1 MLKSCK
7 YCLRIHDSKFDCG
20 MKPKR
25 YKESNE
31 INRFRWSRRWHEKS
45 KYIRERDNYLC
56 QVCLTNQFDTFNR
69 YNTEQLEVH
78 HIVPL
83 HEDFNLRLD
92 DENLITL
99 CAKHHKM
106 ADKGIISREFLLKIV
121 KQKYFT
127 YPR

>member
-20 MKPKR
+20 KKPKR

-31 INRFRWSRRWHEKS
+31 INRFRWSRRWRNKS
-45 KYIRERDNYLC
+45 LSIRERDNYLC
-56 QVCLTNQFDTFNR
+56 QVCLLKQYETFNQ

-78 HIVPL
+78 HIIPL
-83 HEDFNLRLD
+83 HENFDLRLD

-99 CAKHHKM
+99 CARHHKM
-106 ADKGIISREFLLKIV
+106 AENNTIPRNFLKELITKS
-121 KQKYFT
+121 Y
-127 YPR
+127 